1 MPIYWGGGATPCWPC
16 LVLGILL
23 LALVMTFE
31 GEGDCPPPPPEC
43 LNCADGF
50 KNSIN
55 GEPVCAYEYQSGGG
69 GEGGGP
75 GI

>member
-1 MPIYWGGGATPCWPC
+1 MLFW
-16 LVLGILL
+16 LLGMMAIIIVM
-23 LALVMTFE
+23 ALTE
-31 GEGDCPPPPPEC
+31 SDEPCPPPPPEC

-50 KNSIN
+50 KNNMN
-55 GEPVCAYEYQSGGG
+55 GTDYCTYVEQGSGG